1 MKAITHR
8 RALEL
13 LAQAQVFFP
22 AVVPDLARGGFLV
35 FSAMHVLGRGDTI
48 EAAVADARAK
58 GNIPNLPPR
67 PVFRGH
73 GKEVEMRG
81 EVVAV
86 AKSRVYADR
95 IANALNVY
103 NPNERGI

>member
-1 MKAITHR
+1 MMTHR

-22 AVVPDLARGGFLV
+22 AVVPRMGGGGFLV
-35 FSAMHVLGRGDTI
+35 FSAMRVIGHGETI
-48 EAAVADARAK
+48 DAALMDARAK
-58 GNIPNLPPR
+58 GNIPDLPPH
-67 PVFRGH
+67 PVYRGN
-73 GKEVEMRG
+73 GKDVELRG

-86 AKSRVYADR
+86 AKSRTYADR